1 MGIAVIER
9 LKAASNTIQVED
21 ERSVGPGRA
30 DERRA
35 AERREFAMLMR
46 SIRLLAREDN

>member
-1 MGIAVIER
+1 MGIAAIER
-9 LKAASNTIQVED
+9 LKAAPNTIQVD
-21 ERSVGPGRA
+21 DNLRPVGRA